1 MAMASMS
8 LFLCLPGRVTQPI
21 GSAEIPR
28 PEIPWSKVAAL
39 PAAVFPGIDISQRL
53 HGRLSLNDWVRT
65 YTCWV
70 CVCVYYMGMGI
81 YGYGY
86 IYIHTHIYIYIWCI
100 YIYIYGIIWEIIDEN
115 SLLQSD
121 GSRGWYGYIK
131 YFSTNP
137 HFWCGLATS
146 ATRTRI
152 SVTVPSSP
160 GSLPWFLWP
169 WDKKMD

>member
-70 CVCVYYMGMGI
+70 CVCVCIIWVWVSMGMDI
-81 YGYGY
+81 Y
-86 IYIHTHIYIYIWCI
+86 IYTHIYIYT
-100 YIYIYGIIWEIIDEN
+100 YGVYTYIYGIIWEIIDEN
-115 SLLQSD
+115 SLLQWWIEGLIWIYQIFFDKPTFLMWVGDFSHPNKNISD
-121 GSRGWYGYIK
+121 RPQQPWK
-131 YFSTNP
+131 
-137 HFWCGLATS
+137 S
-146 ATRTRI
+146 AL
-152 SVTVPSSP
+152 VLVAV
-160 GSLPWFLWP
+160 G
-169 WDKKMD
+169 

>member
-70 CVCVYYMGMGI
+70 CVCVCIIWVWVYMGMDI
-81 YGYGY
+81 Y
-86 IYIHTHIYIYIWCI
+86 IYTHIYIYT
-100 YIYIYGIIWEIIDEN
+100 YGVYTYIYGIIWEIIDEN
-115 SLLQSD
+115 SLLQWWIEGLIWIYQIFFDKPTFLMWVGDFSHPNKNISD
-121 GSRGWYGYIK
+121 RPQQPWK
-131 YFSTNP
+131 
-137 HFWCGLATS
+137 S
-146 ATRTRI
+146 AL
-152 SVTVPSSP
+152 VLVAV
-160 GSLPWFLWP
+160 G
-169 WDKKMD
+169 

>member
-86 IYIHTHIYIYIWCI
+86 IYIYTHTHIYIYIWCI
-100 YIYIYGIIWEIIDEN
+100 YIYIYIWDYMGNYRWEFIIAKWWIEGLIWIYQIFFDKPTFLMWVGDFSHPN
-115 SLLQSD
+115 KNISD
-121 GSRGWYGYIK
+121 RPQQPWK
-131 YFSTNP
+131 
-137 HFWCGLATS
+137 S
-146 ATRTRI
+146 AL
-152 SVTVPSSP
+152 VLVAV
-160 GSLPWFLWP
+160 G
-169 WDKKMD
+169 